1 MVKMKTN
8 LHLRTDQST
17 VKSVLFKVA
26 ACAVQDFIVDGNY
39 IQSLGMAHDGR
50 QYENYKIH
58 V

>member
-39 IQSLGMAHDGR
+39 IQSLGMEHDGR
-50 QYENYKIH
+50 
-58 V
+58 